1 MPFCW
6 GVGGGELVPEL
17 IFLVSS
23 VGYGRQSRFFL
34 FYFIFW
40 FFTKQLN
47 ILFFW
52 VIKIWVY
59 DSSSDMILKL
69 EFFVDYGSAS
79 DSVGG
84 KWKRKYFQLN

>member
-1 MPFCW
+1 M
-6 GVGGGELVPEL
+6 VDKV
-17 IFLVSS
+17 VS
-23 VGYGRQSRFFL
+23 

-69 EFFVDYGSAS
+69 EFLVDYGSAS

-84 KWKRKYFQLN
+84 KWKRKYFELN